1 MKCLFSYLLSSSPIA
16 VHSLA
21 VTRGAVAIQEHLSEG
36 QYGVLWKQFIKH
48 QLAISES
55 PAHWPTATQ
64 VSPDTGLGDGL
75 GEGDG
80 EGDGDGIGDGTGDG
94 AGEGGGIVMGGK
106 VGKTM
111 GLPPMEISAQALNV
125 SCGPHPT
132 APVPSEQTPQLLP
145 VKCLR

>member
-1 MKCLFSYLLSSSPIA
+1 MS
-16 VHSLA
+16 
-21 VTRGAVAIQEHLSEG
+21 IQEHLSEG

-64 VSPDTGLGDGL
+64 VSPDMGLGDGE
-75 GEGDG
+75 GEG
-80 EGDGDGIGDGTGDG
+80 EGDGDGEGTGDGTGEG
-94 AGEGGGIVMGGK
+94 TGEGGGMVIGGN

-125 SCGPHPT
+125 SCGPQPT
-132 APVPSEQTPQLLP
+132 APVPSEHTPQLLP
-145 VKCLR
+145 AV